1 MSKLIIKC
9 STFMK
14 NEDFLK
20 LKETIINDYQER
32 DIVVLPVYCSLEGVI
47 DDNNAIDVL
56 NVQEEAQRTE
66 GDKWE
71 A

>member
-1 MSKLIIKC
+1 
-9 STFMK
+9 MK

-47 DDNNAIDVL
+47 DNDNAIDVL